1 MSGNSAEVTDASA
14 FEQGSLG
21 MQVLLAIVTLGVYSI
36 YWVYKTSAQ
45 LAAGTDADVSPGVLL
60 VLFIIPLVNIYA
72 IWQFSNAAEAVTDQD
87 GVVLFILFVVFAP
100 AAWYLIQSGINEI
113 AA

>member
-1 MSGNSAEVTDASA
+1 MSENSVSVTDASA

-21 MQVLLAIVTLGVYSI
+21 MQVLLTIVTLGVYSI
-36 YWVYKTSAQ
+36 YWVYKTSEQ
-45 LAAGTDADVSPGVLL
+45 LAGGTDADINPGLL
-60 VLFIIPLVNIYA
+60 LILFIIPLVNIYA
-72 IWQFSNAAEAVTDQD
+72 IWQFSNAAEGVTDQD